1 MSIGSQKS
9 GIVQSSLKVV
19 ECHAPI
25 VTDTITAARLF
36 LRNDNLHSLKPHP
49 RIASR
54 NENVHCIG
62 HSPRSFSFLLV
73 HLDEFMVNPMIQR
86 NKNLHS

>member
-1 MSIGSQKS
+1 MSELGYRRQKKIILKERTHSGMSIGSQKS

-54 NENVHCIG
+54 MKMCTA
-62 HSPRSFSFLLV
+62 
-73 HLDEFMVNPMIQR
+73 
-86 NKNLHS
+86 